1 MTQLTTSQARVI
13 DPILTAVARGYGSP
27 KAPISELLFP
37 LVPVGQRG
45 GRIVSFGPDAFK
57 IYNTA
62 RAPGAAT
69 KRVQFTYAP
78 VGFSL
83 VDYRLEG
90 AVPVEIAE
98 EANAVPGIDLGQ
110 IAIRNVQ
117 NIQALEREK
126 QSADLARNA
135 ANYGNNNKL
144 ALAGTAKW
152 SDPAS
157 NPFTDIQAARESIR
171 SQIGTYPNVLELGP
185 KVATALRNHP
195 NILGR
200 LSVTDLKVPASLAQL
215 AAMFEIDQVV
225 VGQATYHD
233 GAQFQDV
240 WGKDALLAYTIPG
253 SMQEMGSPNFGYTYQ
268 LTGYPN
274 VREAYYEENENTWYY
289 PVADARQPVLVGP
302 SAGFLITGAA
312 A

>member
-1 MTQLTTSQARVI
+1 MTQMTNSQARVI
-13 DPILTAVARGYGSP
+13 DPILTAVARGYSSP
-27 KAPISELLFP
+27 KAAICNLLFP
-37 LVPVGQRG
+37 AVPVGQRG

-57 IYNTA
+57 LYNTA

-69 KRVQFTYAP
+69 KRVQFNYSP

-83 VDYRLEG
+83 TDYRLEG
-90 AVPVEIAE
+90 SVPVEIAE

-117 NIQALEREK
+117 NIQALECEK
-126 QSADLARNA
+126 QCADLARNA
-135 ANYGNNNKL
+135 ASYASSNKTSL
-144 ALAGTAKW
+144 TSTAKW

-157 NPFTDIQAARESIR
+157 TPFADIQAGREAIR
-171 SQIGTYPNVLELGP
+171 SQIGSYPNVLELGP
-185 KVATALRNHP
+185 KVATALRNHAG
-195 NILGR
+195 ILAR
-200 LSVTDLKVPASLAQL
+200 LSVTDLKVPATLAQL
-215 AAMFEIDQVV
+215 AALFEVEQVV

-233 GAQFQDV
+233 GTQFQDV

-253 SMQEMGSPNFGYTYQ
+253 SMAEMGSPNFGYTYQ
-268 LTGYPN
+268 LAGYPN
-274 VREAYYEENENTWYY
+274 VFEAYYEENENTWYY

-302 SAGFLITGAA
+302 SAGFLFTGAA